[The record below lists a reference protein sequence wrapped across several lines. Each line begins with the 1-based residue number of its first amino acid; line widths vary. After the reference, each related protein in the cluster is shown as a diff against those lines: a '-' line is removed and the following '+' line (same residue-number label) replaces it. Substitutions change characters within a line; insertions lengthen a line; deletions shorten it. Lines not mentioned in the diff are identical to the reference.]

1 MTAQLERLSPVRHAI
16 ITLGVILGMLMQLLD
31 MTIANVAL
39 PHIQASL
46 GATQDTIDWVLTA
59 YIVAV
64 AIAFPSHNS
73 RTKAATL
80 DQLSTVEGFSM
91 M

>member
-39 PHIQASL
+39 PRIGQPWSDTGHGRL
-46 GATQDTIDWVLTA
+46 GT
-59 YIVAV
+59 
-64 AIAFPSHNS
+64 
-73 RTKAATL
+73 
-80 DQLSTVEGFSM
+80 GFLYRRRDRDADHRLAL
-91 M
+91 